1 MWVIAHIGGNSMD
14 VYTARDLGAAARQKR
29 ETLGM
34 TQQALADAAGVT
46 RDWLLDFEAG
56 NPSSSLGRVFTV
68 LNTLHLHVDLTDTPE
83 DESDSA
89 LDDVFRDLDR

>member
-1 MWVIAHIGGNSMD
+1 MD

-34 TQQALADAAGVT
+34 TQQAVADAAGVP

-56 NPSSSLGRVFTV
+56 NPSSALGRVFTV
-68 LNTLHLHVDLTDTPE
+68 LNTLRLHVELSDTPE
-83 DESDSA
+83 DESDNP
-89 LDDVFRDLDR
+89 LDDVFRDLGQ